1 MQPRAQRRDSVRIKE
16 ICEKSG
22 LTDRTVRYYIEEKLL
37 DPYYTENYLGRKS
50 FDFSE
55 DDLARLKDIATL
67 RSFGFSVEEIREMLF
82 EQNNFTE
89 IINNVKK
96 RTRESLDQSTL
107 RLDALSGIDSE
118 SATSVSEL
126 AEKLSEKQDMNAK
139 GENVKVN
146 VARQVMSVIKTVGI
160 FLAVWLPLLITV
172 IFLTARVIIIRY
184 FEIRPLFLML
194 CALAILPSLFAVAF
208 SGKIKNKKKLKG
220 YLIPSVC
227 ALCIPLCIVFSV
239 GSVTECDHSWSD
251 YSVSVFAT
259 CSFEGEKIVR
269 CEECHK
275 FETRIVDCL
284 PHTEKTL
291 EGKNATCTE
300 DGFEDGAVC
309 SVCGE
314 ILKDQKKLDATGH
327 SYQRYEIQQSC
338 GVDGCVLFKC
348 HCSAEYKE
356 NVIPATGKHDF
367 VINSNQMGY
376 TCKGCGLEVCEAA
389 NVDGSIAGGNNQVK
403 YYITGSA
410 AAVSIPRTLVI
421 YGEGDMPDFG
431 GKELGMPLWS
441 GSLYI
446 KDVTTV
452 IIEKG
457 ITSIGNYA
465 FTAPKNDNCYASV
478 KKFIIK
484 SPSIKINEGDP
495 KISGIKCKITFE
507 Y

>member
-1 MQPRAQRRDSVRIKE
+1 MRIKE

-67 RSFGFSVEEIREMLF
+67 RAFGFSVEEIRELLLNR
-82 EQNNFTE
+82 NNFSR
-89 IINNVKK
+89 IINDVKT
-96 RTRESLDQSTL
+96 RTKDSLDQSTQ
-107 RLDALSGIDSE
+107 RLDALMDVD
-118 SATSVSEL
+118 ATDLCSVSEL
-126 AEKLSEKQDMNAK
+126 AEKLLAKQDLEAQ
-139 GENVKVN
+139 GEKIKTN
-146 VARQVMSVIKTVGI
+146 VARSI
-160 FLAVWLPLLITV
+160 FSALKFIGVFLVVWLPILLTLTV
-172 IFLTARVIIIRY
+172 LAVRIIGIRY
-184 FEIRPLFLML
+184 FTVNPLYLSL
-194 CALAILPSLFAVAF
+194 CILAILPSLFAVAF
-208 SGKIKNKKKLKG
+208 LGRIKNKK
-220 YLIPSVC
+220 LIKWHVIPAVC
-227 ALCIPLCIVFSV
+227 ALCIPFCIIFSV
-239 GSVTECDHSWSD
+239 ASITECDHSWSD

-269 CEECHK
+269 CEDCHK

-284 PHTEKTL
+284 PHTEKTV

-410 AAVSIPRTLVI
+410 VAMNIPRTLVI

-452 IIEKG
+452 TIEKG

-484 SPSIKINEGDP
+484 SPSIKINEGDS